1 MYSILPSNHRPATRS
16 RHWQGHALT
25 ASLLALLLSGC
36 NSSGNKLDDDHD
48 HGEAIDSIGRLT
60 ISAAGSRQL
69 RVLSLDD
76 NSELAR
82 FTLAN
87 PVSALSTSPGLRYV
101 LAVQRTADQVNFVD
115 GGLYQ
120 EDHGDHLHDYAQAP
134 TLLNYRLSSVRPTHY
149 EHHDGLAAL
158 FSDGLAD
165 PYATASVALLSDAS
179 IAASRH
185 EASLDLPRNM
195 HGTAEPRGD
204 YLLATYRSAE
214 ATDTTL
220 PSQVELYQRNGDSY
234 SFIERFNEPCP
245 NLHGS
250 YSSHNFSLFGCIDGV
265 LVVEQDGDN
274 FVANKIVNPDS
285 LTAPARIGTLI
296 GNSEQDR
303 FIGIAGDRLF
313 AIDPAAATIS
323 EIDWRDGGEVTR
335 IAHGYSPHGEHLL
348 LLDSS
353 GQLHLLDAAGDYSL
367 LAALDLA
374 ITPDSNNL
382 PQIVFNQH
390 AELAYI
396 SDPAAQKI
404 HVIDLEAATASAIEL
419 DFTPSKLAW
428 SGIAE
433 HGVHDH

>member
-1 MYSILPSNHRPATRS
+1 MAF
-16 RHWQGHALT
+16 
-25 ASLLALLLSGC
+25 ASSPRRTFPLLLLAALLGGC
-36 NSSGNKLDDDHD
+36 NASGNKLEDDHD
-48 HGEAIDSIGRLT
+48 HGDDHIDSIGRLT
-60 ISAAGSRQL
+60 ISEAGTGKL

-87 PVSALSTSPGLRYV
+87 PVSALYASPGLRYV
-101 LAVQRTADQVNFVD
+101 LAFQRTHDRVSFVD

-120 EDHGDHLHDYAQAP
+120 EDHGDHLHDYAVTP
-134 TLLNYRLSSVRPTHY
+134 SVLSYSLNGVRPTHF
-149 EHHDGLAAL
+149 ESHDGLAAL
-158 FSDGLAD
+158 FFDGLAD

-179 IAASRH
+179 IAANRR

-204 YLLATYRSAE
+204 YLLATYRAAE

-234 SFIERFNEPCP
+234 SFIERFDEPCAR
-245 NLHGS
+245 LHGS
-250 YSSHNFSLFGCIDGV
+250 YSSHDFSLFGCSDGV
-265 LVVEQDGDN
+265 LVVEQDGDS
-274 FVANKIVNPDS
+274 FVASKILNPEN

-296 GNSEQDR
+296 GDSEQDR
-303 FIGIAGDRLF
+303 FVGIAGDRLF

-323 EIDWRDGGEVTR
+323 EINWRDGAEVTLT
-335 IAHGYSPHGEHLL
+335 AHGYSPHGEHLL

-367 LAALDLA
+367 LATLELA
-374 ITPDSNNL
+374 ISPVTGNA

-396 SDPAAQKI
+396 SDPAAQQI
-404 HVIDLEAATASAIEL
+404 HVIDLEAATVSAIEL